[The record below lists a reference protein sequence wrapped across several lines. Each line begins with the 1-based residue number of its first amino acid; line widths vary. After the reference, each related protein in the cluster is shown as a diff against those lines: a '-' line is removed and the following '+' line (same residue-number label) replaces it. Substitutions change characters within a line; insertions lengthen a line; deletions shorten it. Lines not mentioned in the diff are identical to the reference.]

1 MSEIHL
7 LISFRFFTEARSFK
21 LQRRKPV
28 GNWEHQ
34 NGIIP
39 LYVYLYI
46 YIYIWLSMY
55 IYIYIYVHQNYTYM
69 IDYLWLSMIVYV
81 HTTTIYLLYAQTWID
96 RFPRGHLIRFKLL
109 QDTSPSKWWNR
120 LIPPMDQLAMAMAS
134 EDYSEV
140 SYKWETLKNTSLR
153 NEYCI
158 FASHTIVSTYV
169 YIYT

>member
-1 MSEIHL
+1 
-7 LISFRFFTEARSFK
+7 
-21 LQRRKPV
+21 
-28 GNWEHQ
+28 
-34 NGIIP
+34 
-39 LYVYLYI
+39 
-46 YIYIWLSMY
+46 
-55 IYIYIYVHQNYTYM
+55 
-69 IDYLWLSMIVYV
+69 MIVYV

-169 YIYT
+169 YIYIHIVYSHVHSNTTPYSPHVYVGHIHDVGHIIVSPFIYTLWTTSTTYHVTIISIRSIGCMTPG